1 MDIFCCYWYNG
12 VNSVLSV
19 KIKKGKREF
28 FGLFLHVVIYAYD
41 ESDDTEYYEY
51 VATCC

>member
-19 KIKKGKREF
+19 KIKKREKRV
-28 FGLFLHVVIYAYD
+28 FLDYF
-41 ESDDTEYYEY
+41 
-51 VATCC
+51 CM